1 MQIIRPSVDV
11 IEVSDLASKIAVA
24 LANNHLLNNDILP
37 CYYQEEMTEKELAIY
52 STEEAAILI
61 DKVLKENT
69 VDADASRH

>member
-69 VDADASRH
+69 VDAVASRH